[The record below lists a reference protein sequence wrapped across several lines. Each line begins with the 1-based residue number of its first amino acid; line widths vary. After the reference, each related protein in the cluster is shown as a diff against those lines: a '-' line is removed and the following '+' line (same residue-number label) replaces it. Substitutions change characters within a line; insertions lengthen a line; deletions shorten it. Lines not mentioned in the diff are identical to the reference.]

1 MIPIMTTDAT
11 VRQHES
17 TVNVAL
23 ARALRD
29 LHGVDAQAETII
41 NGRRPDVLIERDAGL
56 VIIESEF
63 EPAISVDDDALAKLH
78 LDVRGR
84 SVGVTFALVLPEVL
98 RNVHEAQLAEK
109 LDSVQFKW
117 RVWYSQSEVG
127 PTESGSLGDLAA
139 SILAAEAL
147 SNDLDDA
154 VACLDVGAKAAGATL
169 YPSVGAMN
177 SVAAVFDREVS
188 DEVAN
193 MAGLMCIN
201 AFVFHERLRNV
212 GAAGVPPMPKYDG
225 VNFVVS
231 PQYVDELVAAW
242 TRIIDVDYRPIFDQ
256 PRRVLM
262 SLEASIAVPFVRA
275 CRQTAREMST
285 FATSSGHDLAGQIFN
300 RLVADRKFV
309 AAYYTSIPAATLL
322 AGLALAPEAWEDVDW
337 ADIASLKRFDV
348 LDPACGTGTLLMAAY
363 QQILHNHRS
372 ASRNFAGSDE
382 GLHRTLVED
391 VIHGADILDA
401 GIHVTASSL
410 AASAPE
416 ATFRSMNLH
425 VFPLGVDRESGGQP
439 RVGSLEWLEP
449 QPAWSM
455 FSGAAQ
461 QVSPDGPQTRYQV
474 PRPDAD
480 LVIANPPYRRH
491 NSGTGE
497 GDQSTRVFGHLGDF
511 AGNTSQRLQSLQDG
525 TPARLDA
532 GLASSFMVLADH
544 TLNGHGRL
552 AFVLPMS
559 ALFGTS
565 WTGIREM
572 LASRY
577 EVEWV
582 ITSHDGP
589 RRSFSFDTAIG
600 EALVVARKVANGKT
614 PSGRARFLNLWRR
627 PTSANEAS
635 AVTRRLHRAP
645 EQLHRLDAPPVGA
658 TDLIL
663 GSDKWGEIVDAPVG
677 PNSWHGAR
685 WHAAVLAQYGLSIA
699 RGELWNSYG
708 SSLAG
713 RVPVATLDDV
723 AGLSHYDLQI
733 KGTLGVFDIADGWD
747 AAVRYPALRR
757 VDSLEQRTL
766 DGRPNARLSPK
777 PGVDFAEVWGKASEL
792 QVKRD
797 IRYTSQRIAA
807 SRTNVVALGV
817 RSWYSLQLRD
827 IPRESRKQYESALL
841 LWMNSSLGLLCHANH
856 ANPSQLGR
864 GQCPVTLLRSM
875 PTLDVKQLSEWQ
887 LTAADK
893 LYSDVRQT
901 EFKPFYKCAVDKAR
915 IELDRRL
922 VTEVLGLGEDAVQ
935 SVNAIRDLLAREP
948 SIHGGKK
955 PALP

>member
-1 MIPIMTTDAT
+1 MTTDAT
-11 VRQHES
+11 IRQHES

-23 ARALRD
+23 ARAMRD
-29 LHGVDAQAETII
+29 AHGLDAQAETII
-41 NGRRPDVLIERDAGL
+41 DGRRPDVLIDRDDGL

-63 EPAISVDDDALAKLH
+63 EPAYSVDDDALAKLH

-84 SVGVTFALVLPEVL
+84 SVGVTFALILPASL
-98 RNVHEAQLAEK
+98 RDIHESQLTEK
-109 LDSVQFKW
+109 LSSVQFKW
-117 RVWYSQSEVG
+117 RIWYSQSEVG
-127 PTESGSLGDLAA
+127 PTESGSLADLAA

-147 SNDLDDA
+147 SNDLDEA
-154 VACLDVGAKAAGATL
+154 VACLDAGAKAAGATL

-177 SVAAVFDREVS
+177 AVAAVFDREVS

-201 AFVFHERLRNV
+201 AFVFHGRLRNV
-212 GAAGVPPMPKYDG
+212 GAEGVPPMPQYDG
-225 VNFVVS
+225 VNHVVT
-231 PQYVDELVAAW
+231 PQYLDELVAAW

-275 CRQTAREMST
+275 CRQTARDMST

-322 AGLALAPEAWEDVDW
+322 AGLALAPKAWEEIDW
-337 ADIASLKRFDV
+337 ADIESLRGFDV

-363 QQILHNHRS
+363 RQILQNHRS
-372 ASRNFAGSDE
+372 ASTNPEAGD
-382 GLHRTLVED
+382 GALHRTLVED
-391 VIHGADILDA
+391 VFHGADIVDA

-425 VFPLGVDRESGGQP
+425 VFPLGVDRESGDQP

-497 GDQSTRVFGHLGDF
+497 GDQNTRVFGHLGDV
-511 AGNTSQRLQSLQDG
+511 AGNTSRRLQSLQAG

-544 TLNGHGRL
+544 TLNGSGRL

-565 WTGIREM
+565 WAGIREM
-572 LASRY
+572 LARKY

-589 RRSFSFDTAIG
+589 NRSFSFDTAIG
-600 EALVVARKVANGKT
+600 EALVVARKVCNGTK
-614 PSGRARFLNLWRR
+614 PSGRARFVNLWRR
-627 PTSANEAS
+627 PSSANEAS
-635 AVTRRLHRAP
+635 AVTRTLFRAP
-645 EQLHRLDAPPVGA
+645 ESMHTLDGPPVGA

-663 GSDKWGEIVDAPVG
+663 GSEKWGEIVDAPVG
-677 PNSWHGAR
+677 ASGWHGAR
-685 WHAAVLAQYGLSIA
+685 WRSAVSAQYGLTMA
-699 RGELWNSYG
+699 RGELWNRHG
-708 SSLAG
+708 TSLAD
-713 RVPVATLDDV
+713 RVPIATLNEV

-733 KGTLGVFDIADGWD
+733 KGTQGVFDMADSWD
-747 AAVRYPALRR
+747 ATVRYSALHR
-757 VDSLEQRTL
+757 VNSSQQRTIN
-766 DGRPNARLSPK
+766 GVPNARLSPK
-777 PGVDFAEVWGKASEL
+777 PGVDFSEVWNKAGEL
-792 QVKRD
+792 HVSRD
-797 IRYTSQRIAA
+797 VGYASQRVAA
-807 SRTNVVALGV
+807 SQTDMVALGV

-827 IPRESRKQYESALL
+827 IPRNSRKQAEAALL
-841 LWMNSSLGLLCHANH
+841 LWMNSSLGMLCHANH
-856 ANPSQLGR
+856 SNPSQLGR
-864 GQCPVTLLRSM
+864 GQCPVTLLRTM
-875 PTLDVKQLSEWQ
+875 PTLDVRQLSEWQ
-887 LTAADK
+887 LTAAGKVYD
-893 LYSDVRQT
+893 DMRQT
-901 EFKPFYKCAVDKAR
+901 ELKPFYKCAVDQAR
-915 IELDRRL
+915 IELDNRL
-922 VTEVLGLGEDAVQ
+922 VSEVLGLGEDALESAQ
-935 SVNAIRDLLAREP
+935 AIRELLAREP
-948 SIHGGKK
+948 SIHGGKN

>member
-1 MIPIMTTDAT
+1 MTTDAT
-11 VRQHES
+11 IRQHES

-23 ARALRD
+23 ARAMRD
-29 LHGVDAQAETII
+29 AHGLDAQAETII
-41 NGRRPDVLIERDAGL
+41 NGRRPDVLIDRDEGL

-63 EPAISVDDDALAKLH
+63 EPAHGVDDDALAKLH
-78 LDVRGR
+78 LDVGGR
-84 SVGVTFALVLPEVL
+84 SVGVTFALILPASL
-98 RNVHEAQLAEK
+98 RDVHESQLTEK
-109 LDSVQFKW
+109 LRSVQFSW
-117 RVWYSQSEVG
+117 RACYSPSETG
-127 PTESGSLGDLAA
+127 PTESGSLADLGA
-139 SILAAEAL
+139 SILSVEAL
-147 SNDLDDA
+147 SDDLDEA
-154 VACLDVGAKAAGATL
+154 VACLDAGAKAAGATL
-169 YPSVGAMN
+169 YPSAGAMAA
-177 SVAAVFDREVS
+177 VAAVFDREVS

-212 GAAGVPPMPKYDG
+212 GAEGIPPMPHYDA
-225 VNFVVS
+225 VNRRLM
-231 PQYVDELVAAW
+231 PQYIDELVAAW
-242 TRIIDVDYRPIFDQ
+242 TRIIEVDYRPIFDQ

-262 SLEASIAVPFVRA
+262 SLEVSVAIPFVRA

-322 AGLALAPEAWEDVDW
+322 AGLALAPEAWDDVDW
-337 ADIASLKRFDV
+337 GNIESLKRFDV

-363 QQILHNHRS
+363 QQILQNHRATS
-372 ASRNFAGSDE
+372 TNLDE
-382 GLHRTLVED
+382 GDGVLHRTLVED
-391 VIHGADILDA
+391 VFHGADIVDA

-425 VFPLGVDRESGGQP
+425 VFPLGVDRESGDQP

-461 QVSPDGPQTRYQV
+461 RVSPDGPQTRYQV

-497 GDQSTRVFGHLGDF
+497 GDQNTRVFGHLGDV
-511 AGNTSQRLQSLQDG
+511 AGKTSDRLKSLQAG

-532 GLASSFMVLADH
+532 GLASSFLVLADH
-544 TLNGHGRL
+544 TLNGSGRL

-565 WTGIREM
+565 WEGIREM
-572 LASRY
+572 LASKY

-600 EALVVARKVANGKT
+600 EALVVARKVCNGTK
-614 PSGRARFLNLWRR
+614 PSGRARFVNLWRR
-627 PTSANEAS
+627 PNSANEAS
-635 AVTRRLHRAP
+635 AVTRLLLRAP
-645 EQLHRLDAPPVGA
+645 KSMHSLDGPPVGA

-663 GSDKWGEIVDAPVG
+663 GSEKWGEMVEGRIGAG
-677 PNSWHGAR
+677 SWHGAR
-685 WHAAVLAQYGLSIA
+685 WRSAAVVQYALCIA
-699 RGELWNSYG
+699 RGELWNRYG

-713 RVPVATLDDV
+713 RIAVAKLDEV
-723 AGLSHYDLQI
+723 AGLSSYHLQI
-733 KGTLGVFDIADGWD
+733 KGTHGVFDIADGWD

-757 VDSLEQRTL
+757 VDSQGQRTI
-766 DGRPNARLSPK
+766 DGSPNARLSPK
-777 PGVDFAEVWGKASEL
+777 PGVDFAKVWGTSSQL
-792 QVKRD
+792 HVKCDVRF
-797 IRYTSQRIAA
+797 TAQRIAA
-807 SRTNVVALGV
+807 ARTGTVALGV

-827 IPRESRKQYESALL
+827 IPRQSRRQAEAALL

-856 ANPSQLGR
+856 SNPSQQGR
-864 GQCPVTLLRSM
+864 GQSPVTLLRTM
-875 PTLDVKQLSEWQ
+875 PTLDVRQLSEWQ
-887 LTAADK
+887 LSAADK
-893 LYSDVRQT
+893 VYDDLRQS
-901 EFKPFYKCAVDKAR
+901 ELKPFYKCAVDPAR
-915 IELDRRL
+915 IELDNRL
-922 VTEVLGLGEDAVQ
+922 ITEVLGLGDDAAESVQ
-935 SVNAIRDLLAREP
+935 AIRELLAQEP
-948 SIHGGKK
+948 TIHGGNN

>member
-1 MIPIMTTDAT
+1 MTTDAA

-29 LHGVDAQAETII
+29 NHGLDAQAETII
-41 NGRRPDVLIERDAGL
+41 NGRRPDVLIDRDDGL

-63 EPAISVDDDALAKLH
+63 EPAHSVDDDALAKLH

-84 SVGVTFALVLPEVL
+84 SVGVTFALVLPASL
-98 RNVHEAQLAEK
+98 RDVHESQLTERI
-109 LDSVQFKW
+109 SYSHFKW
-117 RVWYSQSEVG
+117 RIWYSLSEVG
-127 PTESGSLGDLAA
+127 PTESGSLADLAA

-147 SNDLDDA
+147 SNDLDEA
-154 VACLDVGAKAAGATL
+154 VACLDAGAKAAGATL

-177 SVAAVFDREVS
+177 AVAAVFDREVS

-212 GAAGVPPMPKYDG
+212 GAEGVPPMPQYDG
-225 VNFVVS
+225 VNHILM
-231 PQYVDELVAAW
+231 PQYLDELVAAW

-262 SLEASIAVPFVRA
+262 SLGVSVAIPFVRA

-322 AGLALAPEAWEDVDW
+322 AGLALAPEAWEDIDW
-337 ADIASLKRFDV
+337 ADTESLKRFDV

-363 QQILHNHRS
+363 QQILQNHRS
-372 ASRNFAGSDE
+372 AAPRVGEDDGE
-382 GLHRTLVED
+382 LHRILVED
-391 VIHGADILDA
+391 VFHGADIVDA
-401 GIHVTASSL
+401 GIHITASSL

-425 VFPLGVDRESGGQP
+425 VFPLGVDRESGDQP

-491 NSGTGE
+491 NSSTGE
-497 GDQSTRVFGHLGDF
+497 GEQNTRVFGHLGDV
-511 AGNTSQRLQSLQDG
+511 AANTSKRLQSLQAG

-532 GLASSFMVLADH
+532 GLASSFLVLADH
-544 TLNGHGRL
+544 TLNGSGRL

-565 WTGIREM
+565 WEGIREM
-572 LASRY
+572 LATKY

-582 ITSHDGP
+582 ITPHDGP

-600 EALVVARKVANGKT
+600 EALVVARKVCNGTK
-614 PSGRARFLNLWRR
+614 PSGRARFVNLWRR
-627 PTSANEAS
+627 PSSANEAS
-635 AVTRRLHRAP
+635 AVTRRLLNAP
-645 EQLHRLDAPPVGA
+645 ESMHTLDGPPVGA

-663 GSDKWGEIVDAPVG
+663 GSEKWGEMVDAPIG
-677 PNSWHGAR
+677 SDSWHGAR
-685 WHAAVLAQYGLSIA
+685 CRSAVLAQYALCIA
-699 RGELWNSYG
+699 RGELWNRYG
-708 SSLAG
+708 SSLAA
-713 RVPVATLDDV
+713 RVPIATLDEV
-723 AGLSHYDLQI
+723 AGLSSYHLQI
-733 KGTLGVFDIADGWD
+733 KGTHGVFDIADGWD

-757 VDSLEQRTL
+757 VDSPGQRTV
-766 DGRPNARLSPK
+766 DTTPNARLSPK
-777 PGVDFAEVWGKASEL
+777 PGVDFAKVWDTASQL
-792 QVKRD
+792 HVKCD
-797 IRYTSQRIAA
+797 IRFTSQRIAA
-807 SRTNVVALGV
+807 ARTDMVALGV

-827 IPRESRKQYESALL
+827 IPRQSRRQAEAALL

-856 ANPSQLGR
+856 SNPSQLGR
-864 GQCPVTLLRSM
+864 GQSPVTLLRTM
-875 PTLDVKQLSEWQ
+875 PTLDVRQLSEWQ
-887 LTAADK
+887 LTAAAK
-893 LYSDVRQT
+893 LYEDMRQT
-901 EFKPFYKCAVDKAR
+901 ELKPFYKCAVDPAR
-915 IELDRRL
+915 IDLDNRL
-922 VTEVLGLGEDAVQ
+922 MTEVLGLGNDAAESVQ
-935 SVNAIRDLLAREP
+935 AIREILAREP
-948 SIHGGKK
+948 SIHGGKN